1 VIEINP
7 ADRVAVFSPSPYRAD
22 SIASVLV
29 RDFGFTAVAV
39 TQPHAATLARFEL
52 VLLDVDANL
61 ESALQLNAAITLQ
74 NSGSK
79 VVWLG
84 IIESDENVIKLA
96 EVGAS
101 GYVPQQS
108 SFVDLVAVMRAVQNG
123 EFACASGITYALFSH
138 LARLARQRGFME
150 RQPAILTS
158 RQRLVMNLVSQNLSN
173 RQIAERL
180 CLSEHTVKNHV
191 HRILQ
196 KLGIAHG
203 TLRGSRRAAALRT
216 LTRSVPQLKL

>member
-1 VIEINP
+1 MEINP
-7 ADRVAVFSPSPYRAD
+7 ADCVAVFSLSPYRAD

-29 RDFGFTAVAV
+29 RDFGFKAVAV

-74 NSGSK
+74 SSGSK

-101 GYVPQQS
+101 GYIPQQS
-108 SFVDLVAVMRAVQNG
+108 SFIDLVTVVRAVQKG

-138 LARLARQRGFME
+138 LARLARQQRFME
-150 RQPAILTS
+150 GQPAILTA

-173 RQIAERL
+173 RQIL
-180 CLSEHTVKNHV
+180 K
-191 HRILQ
+191 

-203 TLRGSRRAAALRT
+203 NLRGSRRATALRA
-216 LTRSVPQLKL
+216 LTRSIPS